1 MLVGRNIRE
10 DYIQK
15 YHLSSK
21 ENVKVSMT
29 KVLSASLQ
37 DRGFRAV
44 LLYRMGR
51 YFRVHGLV
59 MPAKLTE
66 RIIHRL
72 CFCEVSTSADIGPG
86 FAIYHPFGLVVGT
99 DVKAGKN
106 LTLSMDVVLGG
117 NIDKQRPDGSE
128 KPILG
133 DNVNIGAG
141 SKMAGPITLGDNCL
155 VGANSVVINSMPSD
169 SIIAGVPAQVIKH
182 KGHKIS
188 ILEHNGQLYD
198 TLRDILS
205 RLEEIENKLT
215 NKSGKD

>member
-1 MLVGRNIRE
+1 MANL
-10 DYIQK
+10 
-15 YHLSSK
+15 
-21 ENVKVSMT
+21 T
-29 KVLSASLQ
+29 KRL
-37 DRGFRAV
+37 
-44 LLYRMGR
+44 
-51 YFRVHGLV
+51 
-59 MPAKLTE
+59 
-66 RIIHRL
+66 IHRL
-72 CFCEVSTSADIGPG
+72 CFCEISTSADIGPG

-117 NIDKQRPDGSE
+117 NVDKQRPDGSE

-133 DNVNIGAG
+133 DNVNIAAG
-141 SKMAGPITLGDNCL
+141 SKVVGPITLGDNCL

-169 SIIAGVPAQVIKH
+169 SIIAGVPAQVVRH
-182 KGHKIS
+182 KGHKTS
-188 ILEHNGQLYD
+188 ILEYDGQLYD